1 MNMNR
6 IPSIRQ
12 LHASRRRAQAGA
24 AIVEFA
30 LVAMIFITLLIGIM
44 EFGRWLF
51 TLNAANEA
59 TRLGARLAVVCSISD
74 APDIKARMNQM
85 AGGIPVG
92 KMVIDY
98 APTGCDEG
106 NCKTVTVWVGSLDH
120 VDSERATFSPL
131 IPLMGGS
138 YPIPEFATSL
148 PRELMNSAGNPVCP

>member
-1 MNMNR
+1 M
-6 IPSIRQ
+6 ISITPLRQ
-12 LHASRRRAQAGA
+12 PPTPARRAQVGA

-30 LVAMIFITLLIGIM
+30 LVALIFFTLLIGIM

-74 APDIKARMNQM
+74 AQDIKARMHQV

-92 KMVIDY
+92 KMIIEY
-98 APTGCDEG
+98 LPSSCDES
-106 NCKTVTVWVGSLDH
+106 NCKTVTVRLNG
-120 VDSERATFSPL
+120 ATFSPL
-131 IPLMGGS
+131 IPLMGGN

>member
-1 MNMNR
+1 MQR
-6 IPSIRQ
+6 RQ
-12 LHASRRRAQAGA
+12 RGA

-30 LVAMIFITLLIGIM
+30 LVAMIFFTALIGVM

-74 APDIKARMNQM
+74 APDIKVSMHQI

-92 KMVIDY
+92 NMAIDY
-98 APTGCDEG
+98 VPTGCDAS
-106 NCKTVTVWVGSLDH
+106 NCKTVTVRLSG
-120 VDSERATFSPL
+120 ATFSPL
-131 IPLMGGS
+131 IPLMGGT
-138 YPIPEFATSL
+138 YPIPDFATSL

>member
-1 MNMNR
+1 MNR
-6 IPSIRQ
+6 ITPLR
-12 LHASRRRAQAGA
+12 HRPTPARRTQVGA

-30 LVAMIFITLLIGIM
+30 LVAMIFFTLLIGIM

-74 APDIKARMNQM
+74 APDIKTRMHQI

-92 KMVIDY
+92 NMVIEY
-98 APTGCDEG
+98 LPSGCDASY
-106 NCKTVTVWVGSLDH
+106 CKTVTVRLSG
-120 VDSERATFSPL
+120 ATFSPL
-131 IPLMGGS
+131 IPLMGGN
-138 YPIPEFATSL
+138 YPIPAFTTSL

>member
-1 MNMNR
+1 MHTHSLQSR
-6 IPSIRQ
+6 LKPTPHRRQ
-12 LHASRRRAQAGA
+12 RGA

-59 TRLGARLAVVCSISD
+59 TRLGARLAVVCSSISNAD
-74 APDIKARMNQM
+74 KEKIKGKMQAM
-85 AGGIPVG
+85 GGIP
-92 KMVIDY
+92 KINMVIDHV
-98 APTGCDEG
+98 PVGCDES
-106 NCKTVTVWVGSLDH
+106 NCKTVTVRLSG
-120 VDSERATFSPL
+120 ATFSPL

>member
-1 MNMNR
+1 MNSLMHNKPLR
-6 IPSIRQ
+6 PVG
-12 LHASRRRAQAGA
+12 SRRHRGVALL
-24 AIVEFA
+24 EFA
-30 LVAMIFITLLIGIM
+30 LVAMIFFTLLIGIM

-74 APDIKARMNQM
+74 AAGIKARMHQM
-85 AGGIPVG
+85 AGGIPVSS
-92 KMVIDY
+92 MAIDY
-98 APTGCDEG
+98 APGGCDAS
-106 NCKTVTVWVGSLDH
+106 NCKTVTVRLIG
-120 VDSERATFSPL
+120 ATFSPL

>member
-1 MNMNR
+1 MNSLVHNK
-6 IPSIRQ
+6 Q
-12 LHASRRRAQAGA
+12 LRPVGSRRHKGVAL
-24 AIVEFA
+24 VEFA
-30 LVAMIFITLLIGIM
+30 LVAMIFFTLLIGIM

-74 APDIKARMNQM
+74 AAAIKTRMQQM
-85 AGGIPVG
+85 AGGIPVS

-98 APTGCDEG
+98 APSGCDAS
-106 NCKTVTVWVGSLDH
+106 NCKTVTVWLGSLDH
-120 VDSERATFSPL
+120 VERATFSPL
-131 IPLMGGS
+131 IPLMGGT

>member
-1 MNMNR
+1 MR
-6 IPSIRQ
+6 TRSLPSRFKPALQ
-12 LHASRRRAQAGA
+12 RWQRGA

-74 APDIKARMNQM
+74 APDIKARMHHI

-92 KMVIDY
+92 NMVIDY
-98 APTGCDEG
+98 LPSPCNESS
-106 NCKTVTVWVGSLDH
+106 CKTVTVRLVG
-120 VDSERATFSPL
+120 ATFSPL
-131 IPLMGGS
+131 IPLMGGN

-148 PRELMNSAGNPVCP
+148 PRELMNSTGNPVCP

>member
-1 MNMNR
+1 MKR
-6 IPSIRQ
+6 IT
-12 LHASRRRAQAGA
+12 SRRLRHVSRRGNQFGA

-30 LVAMIFITLLIGIM
+30 LVAMIFFTLLIGIM

-59 TRLGARLAVVCSISD
+59 TRLGARLAVVCSNSSAD
-74 APDIKARMNQM
+74 VVKIKARMHEI
-85 AGGIPVG
+85 ASSIPVS

-98 APTGCDEG
+98 SPVGCNAS
-106 NCKTVTVWVGSLDH
+106 NCKTVTARLNA
-120 VDSERATFSPL
+120 ATFSPL

-138 YPIPEFATSL
+138 YPVPNFATSL

>member
-1 MNMNR
+1 MHTHSLQSGLK
-6 IPSIRQ
+6 PSP
-12 LHASRRRAQAGA
+12 RRRQRGV

-30 LVAMIFITLLIGIM
+30 LIAMIFFTLLIGIM

-74 APDIKARMNQM
+74 APDIKARMHQM
-85 AGGIPVG
+85 ASGIPVSN
-92 KMVIDY
+92 MVIDY
-98 APTGCDEG
+98 VPGGCDVDS
-106 NCKTVTVWVGSLDH
+106 CKTVTVRLSG
-120 VDSERATFSPL
+120 ATFSPL

-138 YPIPEFATSL
+138 YPIPAFSTSL